1 MPEHW
6 LFKGTGM
13 KKGDSIK
20 GLLGWEWH
28 GAPAMNLPGMSI
40 VAEGDATVHGKNVG
54 HYSATLYDGPKGNV
68 VFNAATIW
76 WANGLSSPP
85 GHVNPT
91 RHGVAQQGPDERVQQ
106 MTHNLFQ
113 KFIG

>member
-1 MPEHW
+1 
-6 LFKGTGM
+6 M

-28 GAPAMNLPGMSI
+28 GAPRMDLPGMQV
-40 VAEGDATVHGKNVG
+40 VAEGDAMVNKKKVG
-54 HYSATLYDGPKGNV
+54 RYTATLYDGPKDNL

-85 GHVNPT
+85 GHLNPR
-91 RHGVAQQGPDERVQQ
+91 RHGVAQQGPDERVQKI
-106 MTHNLFQ
+106 THNLFRW
-113 KFIG
+113 IMTAT